1 MHNLRNYGKILMEAE
16 PGKTTELLKLL
27 CTDYKSSDSKFP
39 NNSLSFKLFFLMVE
53 YFYVK
58 LIILIV

>member
-39 NNSLSFKLFFLMVE
+39 NSLSSKLFFLMVE
-53 YFYVK
+53 
-58 LIILIV
+58 